1 MNVVVVGKPRIDVTE
16 FVKEFPNEGN
26 DVVLD
31 NREIIAGGSSLYTA
45 CMLAKWGINV
55 TYMGLVG
62 GEEEGVKLKTLLE
75 ERRINT
81 RFVEIN
87 YETKTNKN
95 YSILSENGKRT
106 NLIYDNQK
114 YLTKYKLDFEPDYII
129 SDGTDFDGALGLV
142 NNYPNAKVIFLANV
156 LSKDY
161 YNFSKKCTYV
171 VSNEKFA
178 SAATKLTINY
188 HKQKTLVDLMQKLQD
203 LENAKYIIIL
213 RGNGTLYVKE
223 RQVKFIS
230 KVDATLRDEYM
241 METAFFAAFAYGII
255 TNMDMDKIGKLCNM
269 AYYKS
274 GEKIGNINNILDK
287 DEMFKLC
294 NINNKEELAPSEE
307 TLTEQKTENV
317 KEEASSE

>member
-1 MNVVVVGKPRIDVTE
+1 MNVVVVGKPRIDVSE
-16 FVKEFPNEGN
+16 FVSTFPNEGEEIILN
-26 DVVLD
+26 
-31 NREIIAGGSSLYTA
+31 NREIIAGGTSIYVA

-55 TYMGLVG
+55 SYMGLLG
-62 GEEEGVKLKTLLE
+62 GEEEGIKVKSLLE
-75 ERRINT
+75 EKGINT

-106 NLIYDNQK
+106 NLIYDNKK

-129 SDGTDFDGALGLV
+129 VDGTDFDGALGLV

-178 SAATKLTINY
+178 SAATKLSINY
-188 HKQKTLVDLMQKLQD
+188 HKEKSLVELMQKLQD
-203 LENAKYIIIL
+203 LENAKYIINL

-230 KVDATLRDEYM
+230 KVDATLKDEYM
-241 METAFFAAFAYGII
+241 MEAAFFAAFAFGII
-255 TNMDMDKIGKLCNM
+255 TNMDMDQIGKLCNM
-269 AYYKS
+269 VYYKS
-274 GEKIGNINNILDK
+274 GEIIGNINNILEKDK
-287 DEMFKLC
+287 MFELC
-294 NINNKEELAPSEE
+294 NIKTNTDNEGQNKQSEEKPLENINKEDSHE
-307 TLTEQKTENV
+307 
-317 KEEASSE
+317 

>member
-16 FVKEFPNEGN
+16 FVKEFPSEGA
-26 DVVLD
+26 DVTLN
-31 NREIIAGGSSLYTA
+31 NRETIAGGTSLYVA

-55 TYMGLVG
+55 TYMGLIG
-62 GEEEGVKLKTLLE
+62 GEEEGIKVKSLLE
-75 ERRINT
+75 ERHINT
-81 RFVEIN
+81 RFVEVN
-87 YETKTNKN
+87 YEAKTNKN

-129 SDGTDFDGALGLV
+129 TDGTDFDGSLGLV

-178 SAATKLTINY
+178 SAATKLSINY
-188 HKQKTLVDLMQKLQD
+188 HKEKSLVDLMQKLQD
-203 LENAKYIIIL
+203 LENAKYIINL

-230 KVDATLRDEYM
+230 KVDAILKDEYM
-241 METAFFAAFAYGII
+241 MEAAFFAAFAYGII
-255 TNMDMDKIGKLCNM
+255 TNLDMDKIGKLCNM
-269 AYYKS
+269 VYYKS
-274 GEKIGNINNILDK
+274 GENIGNINNILDK
-287 DEMFKLC
+287 NTMFELC
-294 NINNKEELAPSEE
+294 NINVNEESVKKEEPIKENP
-307 TLTEQKTENV
+307 TENI
-317 KEEASSE
+317 KEEVSSE

>member
-16 FVKEFPNEGN
+16 FVKEFPSEGA
-26 DVVLD
+26 DVTLN
-31 NREIIAGGSSLYTA
+31 NREIIAGGTSLYVA

-55 TYMGLVG
+55 TYMGLIG
-62 GEEEGVKLKTLLE
+62 GEEEGIKVKSLLE
-75 ERRINT
+75 ERHINT

-87 YETKTNKN
+87 YESKTNKN

-106 NLIYDNQK
+106 NLIFDNQK

-129 SDGTDFDGALGLV
+129 ADGTDFDGSLGLV

-178 SAATKLTINY
+178 SAATKLSINY
-188 HKQKTLVDLMQKLQD
+188 HKEKSLVDLMQKLQD
-203 LENAKYIIIL
+203 LENAKYIINL

-230 KVDATLRDEYM
+230 KVDATLKDEYM
-241 METAFFAAFAYGII
+241 MEAAFFAAFAYGII
-255 TNMDMDKIGKLCNM
+255 TNLDMDKIGKLCNM
-269 AYYKS
+269 VYYKS
-274 GEKIGNINNILDK
+274 GENIGNINNILDK
-287 DEMFKLC
+287 NTMFELC
-294 NINNKEELAPSEE
+294 NINVNEESVKKEEPIKENP
-307 TLTEQKTENV
+307 TENI

>member
-1 MNVVVVGKPRIDVTE
+1 MNVIVVGKPRIDVTK
-16 FVKEFPNEGN
+16 FVKEFPKEGDNLIIN
-26 DVVLD
+26 D
-31 NREIIAGGSSLYTA
+31 REQITGGVSIYVA

-62 GEEEGVKLKTLLE
+62 GEEEGVKIKTFLE
-75 ERRINT
+75 ERHIES

-87 YETKTNKN
+87 YEVKTNKN
-95 YSILSENGKRT
+95 YSILTDNGKRT

-129 SDGTDFDGALGLV
+129 VDGSDFDGALALV
-142 NNYPNAKVIFLANV
+142 NSYPNAKVIFLANV

-161 YNFSKKCTYV
+161 YNFSKKCSYV
-171 VSNEKFA
+171 VTNEKFA
-178 SAATKLTINY
+178 SAATKLSINY
-188 HKQKTLVDLMQKLQD
+188 HKEKTLVDLMQKLQD
-203 LENAKYIIIL
+203 LENAKYIVNL
-213 RGNGTLYVKE
+213 RGNGTLYVKD
-223 RQVKFIS
+223 RQVKFVS
-230 KVDATLRDEYM
+230 KVDSVLRDEYM
-241 METAFFAAFAYGII
+241 MEAAFFGAFAFGII

-269 AYYKS
+269 VYYKS

-294 NINNKEELAPSEE
+294 SINAKEESAPSEE

>member
-1 MNVVVVGKPRIDVTE
+1 MNVIVVGKPRIDVTK
-16 FVKEFPNEGN
+16 FVKEFPKEGDNLIIN
-26 DVVLD
+26 D
-31 NREIIAGGSSLYTA
+31 REQITGGVSIYVA

-62 GEEEGVKLKTLLE
+62 GEEEGVKIKTFLE
-75 ERRINT
+75 ERHIES

-87 YETKTNKN
+87 YEVKTNKN
-95 YSILSENGKRT
+95 YSILTDNGKRT

-129 SDGTDFDGALGLV
+129 VDGSDFDGALALV

-156 LSKDY
+156 FSKDY
-161 YNFSKKCTYV
+161 YNFSKKCSYV
-171 VSNEKFA
+171 VTNEKFA
-178 SAATKLTINY
+178 SAATKLSINY
-188 HKQKTLVDLMQKLQD
+188 HKEKTLVDLMQKLQD
-203 LENAKYIIIL
+203 LENAKYIVNL
-213 RGNGTLYVKE
+213 RGNGTLYVKD
-223 RQVKFIS
+223 RQVKFVS
-230 KVDATLRDEYM
+230 KVDSVLRDEYM
-241 METAFFAAFAYGII
+241 MEAAFFGAFAFGII

-269 AYYKS
+269 VYYKS

-294 NINNKEELAPSEE
+294 SINVKEESAPSEE